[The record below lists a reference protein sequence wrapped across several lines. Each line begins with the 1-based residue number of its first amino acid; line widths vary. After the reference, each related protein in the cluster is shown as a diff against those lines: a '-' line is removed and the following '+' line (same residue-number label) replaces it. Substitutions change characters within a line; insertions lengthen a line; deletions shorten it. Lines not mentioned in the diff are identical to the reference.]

1 LMCRNIKTLRYPDR
15 PPSDEE
21 LELAALQFVRK
32 ISGYRVP
39 SRANRPAFDR
49 AVQEISAAA
58 RALFENLTTS

>member
-1 LMCRNIKTLRYPDR
+1 
-15 PPSDEE
+15 
-21 LELAALQFVRK
+21 
-32 ISGYRVP
+32 VP